1 MKDNFSL
8 VVSKLTTAKMCMGES
23 KGYKKQPIGNYL
35 SIRKS
40 KLGRKFYTYDIQL
53 VQF

>member
-8 VVSKLTTAKMCMGES
+8 VVSKLTTVKMCMGES

-35 SIRKS
+35 SIGKS